1 MYNKQWSVGTG
12 TKRVLQIHSAQ
23 RKVLASA
30 FYTAAFI
37 LNVVE
42 KPMVYNEINKKK
54 KPKIT
59 ENSYN

>member
-23 RKVLASA
+23 RKVLVSA
-30 FYTAAFI
+30 FNRAAI
-37 LNVVE
+37 NLKAAE
-42 KPMVYNEINKKK
+42 KPMVYHKVNKKK
-54 KPKIT
+54 PEIT